1 MARNIQPSQ
10 SGLGGR
16 VGPLIGAI
24 FSVGFWLALAAL
36 LPPPLVAQF
45 SPELAPWVP
54 IACYA
59 LAVYSLVSGLRHL
72 RGVLGR
78 RRGGMPVKPQSAT
91 AQNPAIRNAAVQ
103 NAAGRSTANRNAAR
117 GNSGLAGTSR
127 RPTVQRMR

>member
-10 SGLGGR
+10 TSLGGR

-45 SPELAPWVP
+45 SPELAPWVA

-59 LAVYSLVSGLRHL
+59 LAVYSLVAGLRHL
-72 RGVLGR
+72 RAMLGNRPR
-78 RRGGMPVKPQSAT
+78 RRPAKASPGRVGSTT
-91 AQNPAIRNAAVQ
+91 AAPPKAKGQPSRGAAIAV
-103 NAAGRSTANRNAAR
+103 
-117 GNSGLAGTSR
+117 R
-127 RPTVQRMR
+127 RPPTVQRMR

>member
-45 SPELAPWVP
+45 SPELAPWVA

-59 LAVYSLVSGLRHL
+59 LAVYSLVAGLRHL
-72 RGVLGR
+72 RGVL
-78 RRGGMPVKPQSAT
+78 
-91 AQNPAIRNAAVQ
+91 
-103 NAAGRSTANRNAAR
+103 ANR
-117 GNSGLAGTSR
+117 SR
-127 RPTVQRMR
+127 RPPAKAATGRPTPAKAKAQAAAKNQRGSAAIAVHRPPTVQRMR

>member
-16 VGPLIGAI
+16 MGPLIGAI

-45 SPELAPWVP
+45 SPELAPWVA

-59 LAVYSLVSGLRHL
+59 LAVYSLVAGLRHL
-72 RGVLGR
+72 RGMVGNRPR
-78 RRGGMPVKPQSAT
+78 RQQAKPPAKSAPT
-91 AQNPAIRNAAVQ
+91 KAA
-103 NAAGRSTANRNAAR
+103 ATKAR
-117 GNSGLAGTSR
+117 GQAPREAAANVPRSGGAIAVR
-127 RPTVQRMR
+127 RPPTVQRMR

>member
-45 SPELAPWVP
+45 SPELAPWVA

-59 LAVYSLVSGLRHL
+59 LALYSLVVGLRHL
-72 RGVLGR
+72 RGMVGNRSR
-78 RRGGMPVKPQSAT
+78 RPLARSAASKSAPTKAT
-91 AQNPAIRNAAVQ
+91 ATKSRGQPPRQAAANAPRSGGAI
-103 NAAGRSTANRNAAR
+103 AAR
-117 GNSGLAGTSR
+117 R
-127 RPTVQRMR
+127 PPTVQRMR